1 MKIKL
6 ILIVI
11 LNLFIVGCA
20 TTQDDTHL
28 YNTLQ
33 NYEIV
38 FVDSKITKTSELAL
52 KQINAD
58 DTILNVKI
66 FLYRQDKS
74 DIKSILLANEKK
86 VIISSFLRNK
96 SVNFIYDPK
105 IDNKNG
111 LLKVGD

>member
-6 ILIVI
+6 IVIVV
-11 LNLFIVGCA
+11 LNLFIIGCA
-20 TTQDDTHL
+20 MTQDDTHL

-52 KQINAD
+52 KQINSD
-58 DTILNVKI
+58 DSILNVKI

-111 LLKVGD
+111 LLKVEY